1 MAKNYKTTLV
11 VITQPLSL
19 HYVFI
24 FYIMKPHSFRIH
36 VFRTTKLIHAASL
49 TWLQILN
56 LKFGALRHEK
66 TRGLAFYTITRTSCL
81 TGSLP
86 RDQGAT
92 LISVSDLISGTLSYK
107 RFIILKILGGRTPP
121 PPAPRSLIA
130 D

>member
-1 MAKNYKTTLV
+1 MAKSYKTTLV

-24 FYIMKPHSFRIH
+24 SYIMKPHSFRIH
-36 VFRTTKLIHAASL
+36 VFRTTRPIHAPSL
-49 TWLQILN
+49 TWLQNLN
-56 LKFGALRHEK
+56 LKFGALRHGK

-81 TGSLP
+81 IGSLP

-92 LISVSDLISGTLSYK
+92 LISVSDLILGTFSYK
-107 RFIILKILGGRTPP
+107 RFISLKILGGCTP